1 MQNLKKIISEIKK
14 AEKNKKVD
22 LLELKKLKK
31 YLNEI
36 CKTLGKYDEIL
47 FFVQPVGRN
56 YINFEKEFK
65 LFLRKIKIDDKYCPS
80 FDYPEIEK
88 VDIKDVDTVI
98 LKLSMLKEK
107 VYKECACDDIYKI
120 ISESLEIALAKVNF
134 LKELKLKNFKKA
146 FKYSKIIYGDVS
158 EELFNKANKAYKEK
172 LKFLKNRP
180 EKSALENK
188 LEGINFDALGIKKYF
203 ELALEKSGLKNN
215 YKVLIDDK
223 ISSIKINEKDFRY
236 NCPVISIPSEIKASG
251 IRIMQLIAHETGKH
265 ATTNYY
271 HKKQG
276 LVAEIGRSW
285 NVYSEGLAKKNENE
299 IKKIILENSY
309 VDAEYDFSMYY
320 ILAIEKIKKG
330 WNFNKVYKY
339 IFNKC
344 YKEYLC
350 DCGYYN
356 KKNINKKKVI
366 EKDCEK
372 KSVDISKRIC
382 VRVFKSFDP
391 KKGGMYF
398 PKDKIYFEGEV
409 IIRELN
415 KIKSGEKLEK
425 YLYLS
430 RVDAKYIP
438 ALIKIGAYKY
448 EKDFNRIKEIAERL
462 WNNKEFRESILN
474 HKKN

>member
-1 MQNLKKIISEIKK
+1 M
-14 AEKNKKVD
+14 
-22 LLELKKLKK
+22 
-31 YLNEI
+31 
-36 CKTLGKYDEIL
+36 
-47 FFVQPVGRN
+47 
-56 YINFEKEFK
+56 
-65 LFLRKIKIDDKYCPS
+65 
-80 FDYPEIEK
+80 
-88 VDIKDVDTVI
+88 
-98 LKLSMLKEK
+98 
-107 VYKECACDDIYKI
+107 
-120 ISESLEIALAKVNF
+120 
-134 LKELKLKNFKKA
+134 
-146 FKYSKIIYGDVS
+146 
-158 EELFNKANKAYKEK
+158 
-172 LKFLKNRP
+172 
-180 EKSALENK
+180 
-188 LEGINFDALGIKKYF
+188 
-203 ELALEKSGLKNN
+203 
-215 YKVLIDDK
+215 
-223 ISSIKINEKDFRY
+223 
-236 NCPVISIPSEIKASG
+236 
-251 IRIMQLIAHETGKH
+251 
-265 ATTNYY
+265 
-271 HKKQG
+271 
-276 LVAEIGRSW
+276 
-285 NVYSEGLAKKNENE
+285 AKKNENE